1 MDNQNYTGNKT
12 KNYFTA
18 YLQKSIRWKRWK
30 YLRKK
35 RNIRSREIS
44 IEEDSLMKYAM
55 TEDEMLEL
63 HYEESLLFKKRK
75 NEYLIWNEL
84 SNQKLID
91 SLLLLREEERML
103 IYQYVF
109 EEKTFKEISS
119 LKGSSEEKV
128 KNSYYY
134 AIRKIRKWMKND
146 DGI

>member
-35 RNIRSREIS
+35 KNIRSREIS
-44 IEEDSLMKYAM
+44 IEEESLVKYSI
-55 TEDEMLEL
+55 TEDVMLKL
-63 HYEESLLFKKRK
+63 HCEKNEGI

-84 SNQKLID
+84 SDQKLID
-91 SLLLLREEERML
+91 SLRLLREEERML
-103 IYQYVF
+103 IYQYIF
-109 EEKTFKEISS
+109 EEKSFKEISS
-119 LKGSSEEKV
+119 LKGSTEEKV

-134 AIRKIRKWMKND
+134 AIRKIRKWMVND